1 MKHAS
6 TLANILLVAT
16 AYVLLTSSAFARCS
30 SDGGIHT
37 VGMTQ
42 VAQTLRL
49 DRGTDCT
56 VSRRPCP
63 ECAIQSATLT
73 SRPAHGSVSQ
83 PSKFRF
89 RYTPSKSYTG
99 QDSFSVRWCE
109 RKPSDPRAC
118 YTVTYSTVVK

>member
-1 MKHAS
+1 MR
-6 TLANILLVAT
+6 LAPTFAGILLVQI
-16 AYVLLTSSAFARCS
+16 AYTLSTGSASARCS

-49 DRGTDCT
+49 DHGTDCT

-83 PSKFRF
+83 PRKYRF
-89 RYTPSKSYTG
+89 RYTPSKSYSG

-109 RKPSDPRAC
+109 RKPSDPHAC
-118 YTVTYSTVVK
+118 YTVTYSAIVK